1 MPEKCTDNPRDC
13 PLIPRLEALEESNR
27 NHSRVHEGMYDRL
40 RALEKENAVQ
50 NTNWTNVNGKLDS
63 LTTMVQS
70 LTNKINEVEHKPAKR
85 WEGLSD
91 KVIWFIVEAILIVA
105 AVKVGL
111 R

>member
-13 PLIPRLEALEESNR
+13 PMSARIEALEEANKQ
-27 NHSRVHEGMYDRL
+27 HSATHREIFGRL
-40 RALEKENAVQ
+40 GALEKENAVQ
-50 NTNWTNVNGKLDS
+50 NANWTNVNGKLDS
-63 LTTMVQS
+63 LTIMVQS

-91 KVIWFIVEAILIVA
+91 KVIWFILEAILIVA